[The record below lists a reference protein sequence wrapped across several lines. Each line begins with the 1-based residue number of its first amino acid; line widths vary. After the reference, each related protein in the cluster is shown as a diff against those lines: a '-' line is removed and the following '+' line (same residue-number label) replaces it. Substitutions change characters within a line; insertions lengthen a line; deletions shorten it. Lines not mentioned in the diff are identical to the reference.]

1 MERWKGEKKKNY
13 FPPFHLII
21 FPPQK
26 NGGRKML
33 RAKIIETNLAFR
45 NALGTRGETS
55 KIVIHHTGGTYD
67 VDASASEIH
76 QWHLDNGWAGIGY
89 HFVIRKDGTIER
101 GRPIE
106 AIGAHAE
113 KHNSYTVGIHVCGQF
128 NVAQPTAK
136 QIESLALLVAN
147 ICSDYKI
154 PMDRNHIIGHDECY
168 TRWADGSG
176 CPGRNLQAM
185 LETVKGKAIWYAN
198 QQPDA
203 AVKKICPHCGA
214 VIED

>member
-1 MERWKGEKKKNY
+1 M
-13 FPPFHLII
+13 
-21 FPPQK
+21 
-26 NGGRKML
+26 
-33 RAKIIETNLAFR
+33 
-45 NALGTRGETS
+45 
-55 KIVIHHTGGTYD
+55 
-67 VDASASEIH
+67 EIH